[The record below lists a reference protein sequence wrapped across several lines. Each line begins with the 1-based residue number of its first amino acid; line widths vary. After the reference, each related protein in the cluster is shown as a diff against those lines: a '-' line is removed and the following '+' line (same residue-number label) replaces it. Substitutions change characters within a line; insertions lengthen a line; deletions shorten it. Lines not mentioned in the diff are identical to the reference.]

1 MLLRYIINRS
11 FCSKEIMYSEMVC
24 YYIGVDLV
32 NRTLDGRLEIK
43 NFSFRVIKYFNTRR
57 VISYL
62 LAAI

>member
-1 MLLRYIINRS
+1 
-11 FCSKEIMYSEMVC
+11 MVC

-57 VISYL
+57 DISYL
-62 LAAI
+62 LAAIE